1 LEVLGV
7 YFNTPVFVLTLI
19 CILWLFFKTWDEQKS
34 FADGPSILKNNE
46 AADEYKVRNN
56 IIYQQRALCYNFD
69 TKEKLWTITTENT
82 STAEET
88 IYTCQFIFS
97 CSGYYNYTKG
107 YTRIYRS
114 IEV

>member
-1 LEVLGV
+1 V
-7 YFNTPVFVLTLI
+7 
-19 CILWLFFKTWDEQKS
+19 D
-34 FADGPSILKNNE
+34 
-46 AADEYKVRNN
+46 N

-97 CSGYYNYTKG
+97 CSGYYNYAGIPQNLPINRGLKENNP
-107 YTRIYRS
+107 S
-114 IEV
+114 SKS